1 MVGTSPESP
10 PEVRPSFCPSSS
22 FKSAFTLISEEALVA
37 IIWDRDSVG
46 RIMERVCSRGE
57 AVDMAKNRYGE
68 LFHKLFVGNAD
79 NILSNPNK
87 KQTCYGRTT
96 TTMNRISSSTPQT
109 HGHDPLRS
117 YLLRLYG
124 YYRDKKD

>member
-1 MVGTSPESP
+1 
-10 PEVRPSFCPSSS
+10 
-22 FKSAFTLISEEALVA
+22 
-37 IIWDRDSVG
+37 
-46 RIMERVCSRGE
+46 MERVCSRGE